1 MKTRTVPLKTRIFL
15 LLSLFS
21 AGFTSLQSQIAPPLP
36 TYVVEPPNC
45 DFTDFCLLHFVCGP
59 FPTGQDLRN
68 AVAYNCNGEVDLYL
82 AFYQAISFGD
92 LLVDRNVSISN
103 RSDLNV
109 RVTLIGKIYVAPG
122 KTLALTGVD
131 ITGGGIYNNNGT
143 VTLTNCT
150 LYGNSGVSVDGFGGA
165 IWNHGGTMTLNNCT
179 LRDNSAINGGAIYN
193 SSSPLGSA
201 TLTINNS
208 TISGNSA
215 TFGTFLGGGGILN
228 EGLFGSVTVTIANST
243 ISGNSTWLFG
253 GGIYNLGVAG
263 VSRGTLTI
271 SNSTISGNSAP
282 HGFGGGIHN
291 DNNAMLTI
299 GNTIL
304 NTGGSGPN
312 IYNRDSSVISLGHN
326 LSNDDGGGYLTGTGD
341 QINTNPMLG
350 PLQANGGRTFTHALL
365 PGSPA
370 IDAGADL
377 ATLNGP
383 IDDTTT
389 SIMLSDASSIPAAP
403 GFPIHGLICL
413 YSPTDCWNPFTI
425 RIDDE
430 QMFVAAKS
438 GDTLTVTRGANGTTP
453 ASHNNGAEVDLL
465 FDQRGLGFD
474 RVVNGH
480 VDVGA
485 VEVQP
490 TPSPTPTATA
500 TFTPTPTATATITPT
515 PTPEQ
520 SPTPTP
526 TATFTPTATATAT
539 ATSTPTATA
548 TATAT
553 PTPTSTPAYAAQIQQ
568 PIDIDGSSV
577 FNVRRGVIPARFAL
591 TANGVATCNLPP
603 ATIAVTRTAGG
614 TIGPVDESV
623 YDGPADSGSNFRID
637 SCQYVYNLRASAMG
651 VGTYR
656 VDILINDQVVGSATF
671 GLK

>member
-1 MKTRTVPLKTRIFL
+1 
-15 LLSLFS
+15 
-21 AGFTSLQSQIAPPLP
+21 
-36 TYVVEPPNC
+36 
-45 DFTDFCLLHFVCGP
+45 
-59 FPTGQDLRN
+59 
-68 AVAYNCNGEVDLYL
+68 
-82 AFYQAISFGD
+82 
-92 LLVDRNVSISN
+92 
-103 RSDLNV
+103 
-109 RVTLIGKIYVAPG
+109 
-122 KTLALTGVD
+122 
-131 ITGGGIYNNNGT
+131 
-143 VTLTNCT
+143 
-150 LYGNSGVSVDGFGGA
+150 
-165 IWNHGGTMTLNNCT
+165 
-179 LRDNSAINGGAIYN
+179 
-193 SSSPLGSA
+193 LG
-201 TLTINNS
+201 
-208 TISGNSA
+208 
-215 TFGTFLGGGGILN
+215 
-228 EGLFGSVTVTIANST
+228 
-243 ISGNSTWLFG
+243 FG
-253 GGIYNLGVAG
+253 GGIYNLGVLGAG
-263 VSRGTLTI
+263 TVTI
-271 SNSTISGNSAP
+271 SNSTISGNFATG
-282 HGFGGGIHN
+282 GFGGGIQN
-291 DNNAMLTI
+291 DNAMLTI

-304 NTGGSGPN
+304 NTGASGSN

-341 QINTNPMLG
+341 QINTDPMLG

-389 SIMLSDASSIPAAP
+389 SIMLTDASSIPAAP
-403 GFPIHGLICL
+403 GFAIQNVVCYCPC
-413 YSPTDCWNPFTI
+413 SPADCWSPFTI

-430 QMFVAAKS
+430 QMAVAAKS
-438 GDTLTVTRGANGTTP
+438 GDTLTVIRGANGTTP
-453 ASHNNGAEVDLL
+453 ASHNNGAEVNLL

-474 RVVNGH
+474 RVVNGR

-485 VEVQP
+485 VEAQP

-603 ATIAVTRTAGG
+603 ATIAVTRIAGG
-614 TIGPVDESV
+614 PIGPIDESI
-623 YDGPADSGSNFRID
+623 YTDPADNGSNFRI
-637 SCQYVYNLRASAMG
+637 SACQYVYNLSASALG

-656 VDILINDQVVGSATF
+656 VDIIISGQVVGSATF
-671 GLK
+671 ALR